1 MRYRPDT
8 TNKLEIALNEKELQ
22 NRLYYWIRSKHRRG
36 IARHL
41 GATGFN
47 IILNESDD
55 QEATYGVAH

>member
-22 NRLYYWIRSKHRRG
+22 NRLCYWIKPKHRRG

-41 GATGFN
+41 EAVGFN
-47 IILNESDD
+47 II
-55 QEATYGVAH
+55 

>member
-8 TNKLEIALNEKELQ
+8 TNKLEIALNEKELHK
-22 NRLYYWIRSKHRRG
+22 RLYYWFRSKHRPG

-41 GATGFN
+41 GAAGFD
-47 IILNESDD
+47 IILNVSAD